1 MRKLLCALVLTGCL
15 VLSGCAFAF
24 AADDKVYSIGG
35 AGAGGGYYIMGGSIG
50 NILSNNGI
58 QARVQTTGGGMQN
71 AVLVDKGEI
80 NFGFAN
86 NIEINEQ
93 YQKSDTKNVR
103 AIITAFPGVHHF
115 MVRADQPINAISEIS
130 GQVYGLTAK
139 GSTHDIAGLQMFD
152 ILGVKP
158 RRIVNA
164 DRSDSGNM
172 VQDGL
177 ITGYFMT
184 SGVPISS
191 IMELE
196 TNADLRFLEFSDEEY
211 ATVKEKAP
219 WLSEAVIP
227 AGSYKAVTKDIKTFG
242 SWNIMIAGKDVEEE
256 VVYNILKL
264 LFDNAKIV
272 TDTYSA
278 AEFSETAIMD
288 AAVPLHA
295 GAVKFYRERG
305 VTIPD
310 RLIPD
315 EAK

>member
-1 MRKLLCALVLTGCL
+1 M
-15 VLSGCAFAF
+15 
-24 AADDKVYSIGG
+24 
-35 AGAGGGYYIMGGSIG
+35 
-50 NILSNNGI
+50 
-58 QARVQTTGGGMQN
+58 
-71 AVLVDKGEI
+71 
-80 NFGFAN
+80 
-86 NIEINEQ
+86 
-93 YQKSDTKNVR
+93 
-103 AIITAFPGVHHF
+103 
-115 MVRADQPINAISEIS
+115 
-130 GQVYGLTAK
+130 
-139 GSTHDIAGLQMFD
+139 
-152 ILGVKP
+152 
-158 RRIVNA
+158 
-164 DRSDSGNM
+164 
-172 VQDGL
+172 
-177 ITGYFMT
+177 
-184 SGVPISS
+184 
-191 IMELE
+191 
-196 TNADLRFLEFSDEEY
+196 
-211 ATVKEKAP
+211 
-219 WLSEAVIP
+219 IP